1 MYSNKGVGMFKILV
15 VCTANICRSPAA
27 QQFLIESLRGKQ
39 VKVESAGTLALD
51 GNHADATIQ
60 SLMIARGFESIT
72 QHRSWALMPS
82 HLAQAD
88 LVLCMERDHMARVQ
102 RINPLSVNKTRL
114 FGHWENQAEVDD
126 PVGRSENTY
135 ARSLD
140 EMERLTGQWVEKM
153 SMMGMIK

>member
-1 MYSNKGVGMFKILV
+1 MFKILV

-27 QQFLIESLRGKQ
+27 QHFLLESLRGKQ

-51 GNHADATIQ
+51 GNFADATIQ
-60 SLMIARGFESIT
+60 SLMLERGFQDIS
-72 QHRSWALMPS
+72 QHRSRALMPS

-102 RINPLSVNKTRL
+102 RLNPLSVNKTRL

-126 PVGRSENTY
+126 PVGRSEQTY

-140 EMERLTGQWVEKM
+140 DMQRLASQWVEKM
-153 SMMGMIK
+153 SMMGMVK